1 MITTSKRAVLYARF
15 SSDNQRSESI
25 DAQIRAMKSYCD
37 YNNIAIIDT
46 YIDEAKSATTAQR
59 PAFQKMIADSKSH
72 NFDVVLVHKLDRFA
86 RNRYDSALAK
96 RELKRNGVAVYSV
109 LENLDDSPES
119 IMMEAVLEGMSEY
132 YSQNLAREVMKGMLE
147 NALQCKHTGGKP
159 PLGYDVDLKTRKL
172 IVNEEEA
179 KAVRLIFE
187 MYADG
192 KGYNEILDELFA
204 RNYKTKT
211 GNNFLKNSL
220 YGILTNH
227 KYKGTYVYN
236 KSSSKASDGTR
247 NSHMM
252 KHNEDVIAVEGGC
265 PQLIDDETFNKVHKR
280 IADNR
285 HTAGRMNAKH
295 RYLLSGKIFCREC
308 GKAMVGNARFCGRGK
323 RLYITYKCPTKRHS
337 CSNKEI
343 NRNYLEKYVVDL
355 LESEIFN
362 ATAIKEIAK
371 EIKSHQRTDK
381 EVNQKK
387 IEELKLQLTETN
399 NAITNITEIIVRGQR
414 FDSLIDKLAELEEKK
429 GELEIEILKATSEEV
444 SEKSADDKLIDIK
457 HIPSAYAKVK
467 ENVFS
472 NAYKE
477 FIQDFI
483 TKIDVGKY
491 NIGITLKTGLEICPS
506 LDKKLNVGRKEVY
519 QNEVG

>member
-37 YNNIAIIDT
+37 YHQIAIIDT

-72 NFDVVLVHKLDRFA
+72 TFDIVLVHKLDRFA

-132 YSQNLAREVMKGMLE
+132 YSQNLAREVMKGLVE

-172 IVNEEEA
+172 IINEEEA

-192 KGYNEILDELFA
+192 KGYNEILDELHA
-204 RNYKTKT
+204 RNHKTKS

-227 KYKGTYVYN
+227 KYKGTYIYN

-247 NSHMM
+247 NSHQM
-252 KHNEDVIAVEGGC
+252 KNDDDVIAVDGGC
-265 PQLIDDETFNKVHKR
+265 PQLVDDETFNKVQKR

-285 HTAGRMNAKH
+285 HTGGKMNAKH

-337 CSNKEI
+337 CNNKEI

-355 LESEIFN
+355 LEAEIFN
-362 ATAIKEIAK
+362 VPAIKEIVK
-371 EIKSHQRTDK
+371 EIKNHQNIDK
-381 EVNQKK
+381 EVSKK
-387 IEELKLQLTETN
+387 RIAELEAQLTETN
-399 NAITNITEIIVRGQR
+399 HAINNITEIIVKGQR
-414 FDSLIDKLAELEEKK
+414 FDSLIAKLAELEEKK
-429 GELEIEILKATSEEV
+429 AELDIALLKANCEEV
-444 SEKSADDKLIDIK
+444 IEKLANDKLIDIK
-457 HIPSAYAKVK
+457 HIPSEYAKVK
-467 ENVFS
+467 ENVFA

-477 FIQDFI
+477 FIQEFI
-483 TKIDVGKY
+483 AKIDVGKY
-491 NIGITLKTGLEICPS
+491 NVEITIKTGLEISSS
-506 LDKKLNVGRKEVY
+506 LDKTLMVRRKEIYEGKVA
-519 QNEVG
+519 